1 MKQFYSILNII
12 TLSRKRQH
20 RFFKSSFCFSF
31 LMCFIG
37 YFANAQSIS
46 NVSVAQTTICSGS
59 TVNITFTVTNGAVSP
74 YFNNAT
80 VFTAYISDASGANF
94 TALSPTFSVT
104 AAYSGLPN
112 GINTI
117 TKNFVGTPGKPFGTG
132 YKIALSSGVS
142 GNPGPSFTYNAGTG
156 AGVTSSAFT
165 INVNPTLNTVTQAA
179 NIICFDTTTTTPMT
193 MNLTNLIPGSIST
206 VNYNINGVPQ
216 TAATGVVANASG
228 NATFNTSSLT
238 YINNAQTLEV
248 KSIYR
253 TDLAP
258 APSCST
264 NLTGKIV
271 ALSLSPYLNKTF
283 TADPDSVCELNG
295 SVIKVFLP
303 DPRVKYQL
311 RNNFDNSLVGV
322 SLNSI
327 ISPLKLP
334 IPIGYLTATT
344 TFNIVA
350 TDTITGCSA
359 QLPGT
364 ATVKVKT
371 TGVTY
376 PSVNII
382 EDYCSLGNGF
392 VKLSSD
398 NPFSSYLWSNDS
410 TQDNI
415 IINQSGIFSLTV
427 SDANGCRATKSVNI
441 GDELVVNG
449 NFNLGV
455 GIGYTTQYIYTSLP
469 GGLQT
474 PGAGYYSIYTDARYT
489 SGGFWGKDHTTQT
502 GNFMI
507 INGSGVPSKEIWS
520 TKVKVIPNTRYFF
533 SAWAMSLNAV
543 GPFARLQFNVNGVNV
558 GSVATLTAGVGN
570 NSNNGWLRFYGA
582 WDSGSNNDSIKIK
595 IVDLETSN
603 GGNDFGLD
611 DISFSSLPPVTFFG
625 ASVGNG
631 GNSVC
636 INDTLSLT
644 ATLTG
649 GSAPLTYDW
658 SGPSGFTS
666 TASNPKVLLA
676 PEGWYYLNVTEG
688 RGCQSKDSIFI
699 IRADPT
705 LTGATQAATICNG
718 DSVVINISGMV
729 ANSINNTIYYRRP
742 STGTKLTISGVNA
755 NASGNASFKIG
766 GLTSANNG
774 QTVFIDTIFNGSC
787 KQNVTLSVI
796 LSILPTG
803 WVGGTSG
810 NWNLTSNWCPGIPG
824 TGTDVTIPTG
834 TTIFI
839 NANEAV
845 NCRNITLSGT
855 ASLVINKGKLTIYG
869 SISTPSTGKVN
880 AGTGDIE
887 MKANVAQSISGRN
900 FVGNN
905 ISTLIISNTN
915 ASGRVTVLD
924 SLRILSA
931 LNFGNTTTA
940 GLITNDT
947 LILSSN
953 DTATARV
960 GQVAAGNVITGKIAV
975 ERYFPAR
982 RAWRLV
988 TSPLSNTGSI
998 WSNWQNKGVYT
1009 PGRGTHITGPNPTVA
1024 NGLDTSP
1031 QNASSFKTGVNLTVV
1046 TDTKGMNLSNNTSSA
1061 ANIGYY
1067 LFVRGDRNPA
1077 NIAGASNITTISS
1090 KGNLQTG
1097 TQTFFTATAVKDAY
1111 TLIGNP
1117 YASPVNFKSLTRNN
1131 VINRFTVWDPYLNQ
1145 VGGYVVVDD
1154 PLNFGYYTYTPK
1166 RAGGQE
1172 DSIIQSS
1179 QAFFVQNAAAGSG
1192 SVVFNEANKSSKNY
1206 AGLFRPA
1213 SPSGSVSLFQSLGIN
1228 LYLNDGSNSLRLADG
1243 TLAQFNDK
1251 ASAGVDNIDAV
1262 KFYNVNEMISL
1273 QRNNTL
1279 LAVER
1284 RPLIKQDDTLFL
1296 QLLRTSQRKYRLE
1309 VVPAKF
1315 DDPLL
1320 SAFLEDSFTGKTT
1333 PLNLASAN
1341 MYDFAITSDAK
1352 SAAANRFRIVFKQV
1366 SAGPLPVTYKSV
1378 KAYKQANNIA
1388 VEWTVENEINISKYE
1403 VEKSEDGVSFTKV
1416 NVTIATGANR
1426 NSTTY
1431 TWLDTKPLSGNNFY
1445 RIRSVSPD
1453 GSIEYSNVVL
1463 VKMGN
1468 APSGISVYPNPVVNG
1483 IIGAEFKN
1491 MPSGV
1496 YRINLI
1502 NQLGQTVFSKT
1513 INHAAGSS
1521 LQNIQPDN
1529 KLAAGIYQMEVT
1541 APDHQSNPIKVI
1553 VQ

>member
-1 MKQFYSILNII
+1 MKQFYTILDIL
-12 TLSRKRQH
+12 LSRKRAH
-20 RFFKSSFCFSF
+20 RFFKSGFCWVLLLCFNGLFSN
-31 LMCFIG
+31 G
-37 YFANAQSIS
+37 QSINIS
-46 NVSVAQTTICSGS
+46 NISTTTICAGS
-59 TVNITFTVTNGAVSP
+59 TMTIAFTVTNGPSTP
-74 YFNNAT
+74 YFT
-80 VFTAYISDASGANF
+80 STTSYTAYISDASGANF
-94 TALSPTFSVT
+94 TSFNTFT
-104 AAYSGLPN
+104 TNGGYSAIPG
-112 GINTI
+112 GTSAIINRSFTI
-117 TKNFVGTPGKPFGTG
+117 PGKPFGTG
-132 YKIALSSGVS
+132 YKIALSSTSPTFNGS
-142 GNPGPSFTYNAGTG
+142 TG
-156 AGVTSSAFT
+156 AGASPAFT
-165 INVNPTLNTVTQAA
+165 ININPTLTAVTQAA
-179 NIICFDTTTTTPMT
+179 NVICFDTTTSIPMT

-206 VNYNINGVPQ
+206 VNYNINGVSQ
-216 TAATGVVANASG
+216 LAATGVIANGSGTAS
-228 NATFNTSSLT
+228 FSTSSLT
-238 YINNAQTLEV
+238 YINNGQTLEV

-253 TDLAP
+253 TDV

-264 NLTGKIV
+264 TNFTGKVV

-295 SVIKVFLP
+295 SVIKVFSP

-350 TDTITGCSA
+350 TDTTTGCSA

-427 SDANGCRATKSVNI
+427 SDANGCRATQSVNI

-449 NFNLGV
+449 NFNMGV
-455 GIGYTTQYIYTSLP
+455 GIGYSTQYIYTSAP

-507 INGSGVPSKEIWS
+507 INGSGTPSKEIWT

-543 GPFARLQFNVNGVNV
+543 GPFAKLQFNVNGVNV

-666 TASNPKVLLA
+666 TDPNPKVLLA
-676 PEGWYYLNVTEG
+676 PEGWYYLNITEG

-705 LTGATQAATICNG
+705 LTGASQAATICNG
-718 DSVVINISGMV
+718 DSVVINITGLV
-729 ANSINNTIYYRRP
+729 HNSINNTIYYRKP
-742 STGTKLTISGVNA
+742 TTTTKQTIAGVNA
-755 NASGNASFKIG
+755 DASGNASFKIG

-803 WVGGTSG
+803 WVGGASG
-810 NWNLTSNWCPGIPG
+810 NWNLASNWCPGLPG
-824 TGTDVTIPTG
+824 ITTNVSIPTG

-839 NANEAV
+839 NANESV
-845 NCRNITLSGT
+845 NCQNITLSGT

-869 SISTPSTGKVN
+869 TISTPSTGKIN

-887 MKANVAQSISGRN
+887 MKAAGAQNISGRN

-905 ISTLIISNTN
+905 LSSLIISNTN
-915 ASGRVTVLD
+915 TTTGKVTVLD

-931 LNFGNTTTA
+931 LNFGNTTA
-940 GLITNDT
+940 DLITSDT
-947 LILSSN
+947 LILCSN
-953 DTATARV
+953 DTVTARV
-960 GQVAAGNVITGKIAV
+960 GQLAAGNVITGKIAV

-998 WSNWQNKGVYT
+998 WSNWQNRGVYT
-1009 PGRGTHITGPNPTVA
+1009 PGGGTHITGPNPTVA
-1024 NGLDTSP
+1024 NGLDVSVT
-1031 QNASSFKTGVNLTVV
+1031 NNSSLKTGVNLAIV

-1061 ANIGYY
+1061 ANIGYF

-1077 NIAGASNITTISS
+1077 NINTGSSNITTISS

-1097 TQTFFTATAVKDAY
+1097 TQTFMTATSAKDAY

-1117 YASPVNFKSLTRNN
+1117 YASPVYFRSVTRNN
-1131 VINRFTVWDPYLNQ
+1131 VINRFVVWDPYLNQ
-1145 VGGYVVVDD
+1145 VGGYVVVED
-1154 PLNFGYYTYTPK
+1154 PLNLGNYSYTPQ
-1166 RAGGQE
+1166 RVGGQ

-1179 QAFFVQNAAAGSG
+1179 QAFFVQNAAAGMG
-1192 SVVFNEANKSSKNY
+1192 SVVFNEVNKSPKINS
-1206 AGLFRPA
+1206 GLFRPA
-1213 SPSGSVSLFQSLGIN
+1213 SPTGASSLTHSIRVN
-1228 LYLNDGSNSLRLADG
+1228 LFLNNGSNSLALADG

-1262 KFYNVNEMISL
+1262 KFYNVNEMVSF

-1309 VVPAKF
+1309 VVPEKF
-1315 DDPLL
+1315 DNPLL
-1320 SAFLEDSFTGKTT
+1320 SAFLEDNFTGKAT
-1333 PLNLASAN
+1333 PLNLASSN
-1341 MYDFAITSDAK
+1341 MYDFAITADAK

-1416 NVTIATGANR
+1416 NATTATGANR
-1426 NSTTY
+1426 TSTTY
-1431 TWLDTKPLSGNNFY
+1431 TWLDIKPLSGNNFY

-1453 GSIEYSNVVL
+1453 GGIEYSNVML

-1521 LQNIQPDN
+1521 LQSIQPDN
-1529 KLAAGIYQMEVT
+1529 KLAPGIYQMEVT